1 MYYGE
6 WRVAG
11 SVKAPFIY
19 IVQRT
24 SRSHREGGWPIVTLT
39 PYATNYFH
47 FGTVIMLGVATCNI
61 VLSLEIG
68 CWNACIHICVLYT
81 KRFLMVCCFVWKK
94 IELLFQTQD
103 QNSYVTVSGDGIS
116 ILSFKSWD
124 GIRILLM
131 KSAEIFF

>member
-61 VLSLEIG
+61 VLSLEMESLY
-68 CWNACIHICVLYT
+68 IHMWVIHETFFNGLLLCLEEDRIVVSDTRLE
-81 KRFLMVCCFVWKK
+81 FVCNCF
-94 IELLFQTQD
+94 
-103 QNSYVTVSGDGIS
+103 
-116 ILSFKSWD
+116 
-124 GIRILLM
+124 R
-131 KSAEIFF
+131 